1 MISHNNSYVFALD
14 HISGLTPI
22 CTSCL
27 KMVLYRKEIDM
38 IVFDIIAVADIFV
51 VLGLAAKLILWLF
64 LLFSLQLFDVVYS
77 YGSFSCC

>member
-1 MISHNNSYVFALD
+1 MDLERSGPIDRTPGTPGSDKNGFISTCID
-14 HISGLTPI
+14 
-22 CTSCL
+22 
-27 KMVLYRKEIDM
+27 RKEIDM
-38 IVFDIIAVADIFV
+38 IIVDIIAVADIFV